1 MQSFLDGDFLS
12 RFEHIVYDAEARSR
26 YVEEEKL
33 PKSVH
38 KGVSLFHGHRAGSPE
53 LKVTVKV
60 REKKAFASWDT
71 QDAWLRNMNA
81 FLSRRYYSPYVAQ
94 VYECLHD
101 EQNYYMVMER
111 VPGPDLWHLNTVKYY
126 LLQAALGLRDLLDH
140 GFFHK
145 DVKCE
150 NIIVATAETTSTSTN
165 ENNNKQVI
173 QIPRLKL
180 IDFDTC
186 ECVDNCYEPY
196 WVLGTDQYIA
206 PEVYKGHYSN

>member
-38 KGVSLFHGHRAGSPE
+38 KGVSLFHGHRAGRPE

-111 VPGPDLWHLNTVKYY
+111 VPGPDLWQYLHTVVKVSEDLCRGNFIVPVIYP
-126 LLQAALGLRDLLDH
+126 LSSSQELFAMRWLGVPSIRWPAV
-140 GFFHK
+140 
-145 DVKCE
+145 DVDRSGSCRSGR
-150 NIIVATAETTSTSTN
+150 T
-165 ENNNKQVI
+165 
-173 QIPRLKL
+173 
-180 IDFDTC
+180 
-186 ECVDNCYEPY
+186 
-196 WVLGTDQYIA
+196 
-206 PEVYKGHYSN
+206 H